1 MDQLQFAIAILQAV
15 PGIVAAGMD
24 VVQFVQAQMAA
35 LTAMQAAGR
44 DPSADEW
51 AALRAQVDNA
61 TDQLAQ
67 VSRPLA

>member
-1 MDQLQFAIAILQAV
+1 MTQLQFALAVLQAV
-15 PGIVAAGMD
+15 PGLVAAGMD
-24 VVQFVQAQMAA
+24 VVKFVEQQTAA

-44 DPSADEW
+44 DPTADEW
-51 AALRAQVDNA
+51 SALRAQVDNA